1 MGTPCNDLTTAA
13 GPLRIL
19 VVEDNAETAAT
30 LATLLGLAGHE
41 VRVAHDG
48 PTALEVVQAVP
59 LDVVLLDIGLPGMNG
74 WQVVER
80 LRQQPA
86 QKRPLL
92 IALTGYGQDADRR
105 RSQKAGI
112 ALHLVKPVVPDEL
125 LGLLSRFQRLLAQ
138 PAAQSS

>member
-1 MGTPCNDLTTAA
+1 MGCPCDDLTTAA

-19 VVEDNAETAAT
+19 VVEDNADTAAT

-41 VRVAHDG
+41 VHVAHDG
-48 PTALEVVQAVP
+48 PTALDAVQAFP
-59 LDVVLLDIGLPGMNG
+59 LHAMLLDIGLPGMNG

-80 LRQQPA
+80 LRQRPTHQ
-86 QKRPLL
+86 RPLV

-112 ALHLVKPVVPDEL
+112 ALHLLKPVDPNDL
-125 LGLLSRFQRLLAQ
+125 LGLLSRFQA
-138 PAAQSS
+138 AAQSR

>member
-48 PTALEVVQAVP
+48 PTALEAVQVFP
-59 LDVVLLDIGLPGMNG
+59 LDVMLLDIGLPGTNG

-80 LRQQPA
+80 LRQRPA
-86 QKRPLL
+86 HQRPLV
-92 IALTGYGQDADRR
+92 IALTGYGQDSDCR
-105 RSQKAGI
+105 RSQEAGI
-112 ALHLVKPVVPDEL
+112 ALHLLKPVDPNDL
-125 LGLLSRFQRLLAQ
+125 LGLLSRFQRLLGQ
-138 PAAQSS
+138 PASQSD